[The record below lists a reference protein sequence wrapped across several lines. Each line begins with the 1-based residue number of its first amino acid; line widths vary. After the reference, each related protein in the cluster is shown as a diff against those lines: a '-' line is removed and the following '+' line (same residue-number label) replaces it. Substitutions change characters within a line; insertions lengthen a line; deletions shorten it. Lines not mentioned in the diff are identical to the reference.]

1 MVVFPAVACQLSAF
15 KVNVTRLNTVISSSR
30 ALEGVSLLRCSVL
43 SSSSG
48 PTLDKLTSGFWLFS
62 ERLVVSLRTEIYFPQ
77 AGLNVKISSELTG
90 KNEHTYQIQVG
101 FEVVNETRPEH
112 EGSTQLPCLAT
123 ILSNTIAIT
132 ILDFGWITAGQ
143 ASLLMR

>member
-1 MVVFPAVACQLSAF
+1 LSR
-15 KVNVTRLNTVISSSR
+15 V
-30 ALEGVSLLRCSVL
+30 LEGVSLLRCSVL

-48 PTLDKLTSGFWLFS
+48 PTLDRITSGFWSFS

-77 AGLNVKISSELTG
+77 TGLIVAINSERTG
-90 KNEHTYQIQVG
+90 KNKHTYQIQVG
-101 FEVVNETRPEH
+101 FAVVNETRPEH
-112 EGSTQLPCLAT
+112 EGSTQLPCVIT

-132 ILDFGWITAGQ
+132 ILDLGWITAGQ